1 MEKVLSVLLAL
12 CLIIGAVPMF
22 ASAGG
27 NEAGLRDMGELEGG
41 LTWTLM
47 TDGALS
53 VGPAD
58 PKSPGPFTI
67 PYFASGAPWS
77 KYKLDIRT
85 VFIRKGV
92 EGVGGNAFNG
102 CKNLEQLYIPLGLAG
117 CGPNAFS
124 GCTGLKTI
132 HFAGSDS
139 DENFREFCAKLSFGS
154 SVPTDRIEYHYNC
167 DNTDYVS
174 PPPAPSSPFSDVKID
189 DYFADGAIWA
199 YQFGIA
205 YGTGGEKFSPNK
217 TCTRDQIVTFLYR
230 AKGSPAVT
238 VTNQFSD
245 MPKSDEF
252 KRAISWAVEN
262 NITVGDGKGHFLPGK
277 GCTRAEAMTFI
288 WRAAGNPEPVSI
300 ASFADM
306 PSNSDFQKAISW
318 AYENGITSG
327 IGDGTR
333 FGPNNTCTR
342 GQIVTFLYNWMEK

>member
-102 CKNLEQLYIPLGLAG
+102 CKNLEQL
-117 CGPNAFS
+117 
-124 GCTGLKTI
+124 
-132 HFAGSDS
+132 
-139 DENFREFCAKLSFGS
+139 
-154 SVPTDRIEYHYNC
+154 
-167 DNTDYVS
+167 
-174 PPPAPSSPFSDVKID
+174 
-189 DYFADGAIWA
+189 
-199 YQFGIA
+199 
-205 YGTGGEKFSPNK
+205 
-217 TCTRDQIVTFLYR
+217 
-230 AKGSPAVT
+230 
-238 VTNQFSD
+238 
-245 MPKSDEF
+245 
-252 KRAISWAVEN
+252 
-262 NITVGDGKGHFLPGK
+262 
-277 GCTRAEAMTFI
+277 
-288 WRAAGNPEPVSI
+288 
-300 ASFADM
+300 
-306 PSNSDFQKAISW
+306 
-318 AYENGITSG
+318 
-327 IGDGTR
+327 
-333 FGPNNTCTR
+333 
-342 GQIVTFLYNWMEK
+342 